1 MHTTTQPSRSFRKA
15 LLALM
20 LFADVASHAQ
30 QTTLWLEE
38 FDGGASTT
46 GFWIDSTNV
55 TDCRWE
61 YAPDSVSLF
70 DFSQDFSGFWPAG
83 PGFDSSFVFLDSDAC
98 GGTAVVVN
106 SYLTSAPFDASALG
120 TYRLHFTHQFR
131 ARLASF
137 GRVEASPDGV
147 TWTQVANYSTTD
159 AGYPNP
165 AVIDSA
171 DISLAVMPSDSARV
185 RFQFSAGWD
194 WWWALDSVSLTF
206 TPSSLGVNATGEEA
220 GVLVFPNPVDAQ
232 LNVHR
237 ASAAAVRLE
246 ILDAMGQQVLE
257 QGMSRSIAVE
267 GLAPG
272 TYVIVFRDASGAS
285 IARTRLLKR

>member
-1 MHTTTQPSRSFRKA
+1 MNHATRPSRSFRNA
-15 LLALM
+15 LLAVTL
-20 LFADVASHAQ
+20 ATGVASHAQ
-30 QTTLWLEE
+30 QTTLWLDE

-70 DFSQDFSGFWPAG
+70 DFSQDFAGFWPAG

-120 TYRLHFTHQFR
+120 VYRLHFSHQFR
-131 ARLASF
+131 ARLASYA
-137 GRVEASPDGV
+137 RVEASPDGI
-147 TWTQVANYSTTD
+147 TWTQAANYTTTD
-159 AGYPNP
+159 VGYPNP
-165 AVIDSA
+165 AVIDSL
-171 DISLAVMPSDSARV
+171 DISTIVMPSDSAYV
-185 RFQFSAGWD
+185 RFQFNTGWD
-194 WWWALDSVSLTF
+194 WWWALDSISLTF

-220 GVLVFPNPVDAQ
+220 AVLVYPNPVEGQ
-232 LNVHR
+232 LNVHN
-237 ASAAAVRLE
+237 ADVAAVRMEVLN
-246 ILDAMGQQVLE
+246 AMGQQVLE

-272 TYVIVFRDASGAS
+272 TYVIVLRDASGAS
-285 IARTRLLKR
+285 IARTRFLKR